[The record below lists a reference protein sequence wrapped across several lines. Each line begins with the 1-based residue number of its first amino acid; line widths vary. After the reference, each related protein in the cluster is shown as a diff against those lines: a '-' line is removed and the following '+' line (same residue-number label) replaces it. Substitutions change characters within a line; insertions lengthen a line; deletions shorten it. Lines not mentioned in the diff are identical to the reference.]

1 MINIKLYKEKRAE
14 YEKKMNDMLDLA
26 QIEERALTD
35 EEAAEFDDLE
45 KKIQNIDRT
54 VAAEERA
61 RKLELT
67 NEDSQEQDEEKRTED
82 TQKAEMRAFA
92 NYVRGVVSE
101 ERAENLTTAET
112 GAVMPTSRLFLKYT
126 IFARCMPLQI
136 VIR

>member
-35 EEAAEFDDLE
+35 EEVAEFDDLE

-54 VAAEERA
+54 LAAEERT

-67 NEDSQEQDEEKRTED
+67 NEGSEEKDEEQRAKDTE
-82 TQKAEMRAFA
+82 KARR
-92 NYVRGVVSE
+92 ND
-101 ERAENLTTAET
+101 ND
-112 GAVMPTSRLFLKYT
+112 RLS
-126 IFARCMPLQI
+126 AC
-136 VIR
+136 